1 TGLTPRTDTKI
12 MQELHELLP
21 LSIGLGL
28 AVSILFSET
37 FGIAAGGMIVPG
49 YLALNLGNPYN
60 MLLTMLASL
69 VTFWVVR
76 GVSMFVIVYGRRR
89 TVLMILCGYIAGQTI
104 SWLAPIGPDGSTIQV
119 IGYII
124 PGLIAIWLDRQ
135 GVIETLASAGTAAV
149 IVRLI
154 LV

>member
-1 TGLTPRTDTKI
+1 MDELT
-12 MQELHELLP
+12 

-49 YLALNLGNPYN
+49 YLALHLDSPYN
-60 MLLTMLASL
+60 LVLTALAALITYGIVSSL
-69 VTFWVVR
+69 
-76 GVSMFVIVYGRRR
+76 SMFMIIFGRRR
-89 TVLMILCGYIAGQTI
+89 TVLMILVGYIVGAVVTQV
-104 SWLAPIGPDGSTIQV
+104 SPFPAAQQSVQV

-135 GVIETLASAGTAAV
+135 GVVETFASATTAA
-149 IVRLI
+149 I
-154 LV
+154 LVKLVTIALVGFGVLM

>member
-1 TGLTPRTDTKI
+1 VDELT
-12 MQELHELLP
+12 

-49 YLALNLGNPYN
+49 YLALHLDRPYDL
-60 MLLTMLASL
+60 LLTALASL
-69 VTFWVVR
+69 ITYGIVR
-76 GVSMFVIVYGRRR
+76 SFSMFMIVFGRRR
-89 TVLMILCGYIAGQTI
+89 TVLMILVGYIVGAVVTQV
-104 SWLAPIGPDGSTIQV
+104 SPSPPDGETIQV

-135 GVIETLASAGTAAV
+135 GVIETFSSAATAA
-149 IVRLI
+149 I
-154 LV
+154 LVKLIMITLTGFEVLP

>member
-1 TGLTPRTDTKI
+1 MDELT
-12 MQELHELLP
+12 

-49 YLALNLGNPYN
+49 YLALHLDRPYN
-60 MLLTMLASL
+60 LMLTAFASL
-69 VTFWVVR
+69 VTYGIVR
-76 GVSMFVIVYGRRR
+76 SLSVFMIVFGRRR
-89 TVLMILCGYIAGQTI
+89 TVLMILVGYIVGAVVTQASPSPAEGQTM
-104 SWLAPIGPDGSTIQV
+104 QV

-135 GVIETLASAGTAAV
+135 GVVETMASATTAAV
-149 IVRLI
+149 
-154 LV
+154 LVKLLMISLFGFGVIS